1 MLGVRRIGLVVAL
14 AVIGLVPAT
23 ASHAA
28 GQVWTESSAPATTQD
43 QKFLQSIHQV
53 DLAEVVMG
61 DMAANKGE
69 NQQVKELGKQLAMDH
84 KQLDEKVT
92 STASKVQVTLPDQPT
107 PDQQAMADQLNQV
120 SGAEFD
126 RQWVTAE
133 LEGHVQA
140 IQMVQTEISLGSD
153 REVTQLAQDALP
165 TLQAHYDALVNLAQ
179 SMGVAVPQA
188 GSSATPGGGTSS
200 TPGGGMTTRAT
211 PPRRRDDHDAGRRD
225 DDHPG
230 RLTQGRT
237 ERRRRPAPAAGR
249 RHRVGGAEV
258 TAVRPR
264 RAGVHSAPGSPI
276 ENACSRSCWEYARK
290 AMCDSVSMTPG
301 TFEMPPAIT

>member
-200 TPGGGMTTRAT
+200 TPGGGMTT
-211 PPRRRDDHDAGRRD
+211 
-225 DDHPG
+225 
-230 RLTQGRT
+230 
-237 ERRRRPAPAAGR
+237 
-249 RHRVGGAEV
+249 
-258 TAVRPR
+258 
-264 RAGVHSAPGSPI
+264 
-276 ENACSRSCWEYARK
+276 
-290 AMCDSVSMTPG
+290 TPG
-301 TFEMPPAIT
+301 GEATTTPDDEMTTTPGG

>member
-200 TPGGGMTTRAT
+200 TPGGGMTTTPAGEAT
-211 PPRRRDDHDAGRRD
+211 TTPDDEM
-225 DDHPG
+225 
-230 RLTQGRT
+230 TT
-237 ERRRRPAPAAGR
+237 
-249 RHRVGGAEV
+249 
-258 TAVRPR
+258 
-264 RAGVHSAPGSPI
+264 
-276 ENACSRSCWEYARK
+276 
-290 AMCDSVSMTPG
+290 TPG
-301 TFEMPPAIT
+301 G

>member
-200 TPGGGMTTRAT
+200 TPGGGMTT
-211 PPRRRDDHDAGRRD
+211 
-225 DDHPG
+225 
-230 RLTQGRT
+230 
-237 ERRRRPAPAAGR
+237 
-249 RHRVGGAEV
+249 
-258 TAVRPR
+258 
-264 RAGVHSAPGSPI
+264 
-276 ENACSRSCWEYARK
+276 
-290 AMCDSVSMTPG
+290 TPG
-301 TFEMPPAIT
+301 GETTTTPDDEMTTTPGG